1 MRAKAVCALLS
12 LLYFLTVYRSNMV
25 HSNIH
30 YISNILA
37 FLFCSS
43 YSWKDSVP
51 CVYYKKFLFQVQ
63 YNKTGSFYSTLL
75 SDLYCAILSF
85 LPFPPPGYF
94 FSTPQA
100 SLTPLFLFSLY
111 SI

>member
-1 MRAKAVCALLS
+1 MKPKAVCALLS
-12 LLYFLTVYRSNMV
+12 LVYFLIVYRSNMV

-51 CVYYKKFLFQVQ
+51 YVYY
-63 YNKTGSFYSTLL
+63 
-75 SDLYCAILSF
+75 
-85 LPFPPPGYF
+85 
-94 FSTPQA
+94 
-100 SLTPLFLFSLY
+100 
-111 SI
+111 